1 MKYINVRLPLIF
13 SFLTVLFLFQV
24 TSAQGTA
31 PQNKAPFPVK
41 YTSLVD
47 QKIILKTITLAPV
60 YDNVDGIYANPI
72 QRLLVD
78 LLQTDKVWGYAEF
91 PDMDKKIFIEK
102 FDSEPNDVIEAL
114 TKTGSQGLLTAFITK
129 GPRGLNAKLK
139 LFTQD
144 QGLVLLEESFQDIN
158 TFAIAQLRESFVN
171 MYVNLKNRL
180 PYRGYVLSRRGLDVT
195 LNLGAMNGVKI
206 GQQLTLAQIIKI
218 NRHPKLKTMVGTEKE
233 IIARVTVT
241 KVEPY
246 LSFAQITFE
255 KETGVVDVGAKILPS
270 EYVAYPQP
278 VLNKDGAVIG
288 DQVGENSTA
297 PMDSTESINITPAE
311 TTDFE
316 VSSGNEPLAPEL
328 VQKKQ
333 SLLDRENSSGV
344 LTAQGVIT
352 QYSESS
358 ELSNGTTVSAK
369 QSFAPGAHLG
379 VKYFIGDGFYG
390 QVGVQMNQFNA
401 NNSLAG
407 STPFTLSYN
416 YFQYA
421 GLLGYDYRFSEEGD
435 DPIILGAALGI
446 SSYKTTVSA
455 STPTALTST
464 QTDTI
469 LLQFKGEMLILPEHE
484 ITAGARF
491 DLALNPKLKESPVS
505 SGDSKPSITAFSFYG
520 IYPLSYKLRTRFDL
534 GIAQLQT
541 SFSGATTRTPPA
553 RSTSINLLN
562 LQMGVEYLF

>member
-1 MKYINVRLPLIF
+1 MKHIF
-13 SFLTVLFLFQV
+13 VLLLSLSFLIAAQTTFAQ
-24 TSAQGTA
+24 TSR

-41 YTSLVD
+41 YTSLID

-60 YDNVDGIYANPI
+60 YDNVDGIYAGPI

-78 LLQTDKVWGYAEF
+78 LLQSDKVWGYAEF
-91 PDMDKKIFIEK
+91 PDMDKKIFVEK

-114 TKTGSQGLLTAFITK
+114 TKTGSQGMLTAFITK

-158 TFAIAQLRESFVN
+158 TFAIPKLRESFVN

-195 LNLGAMNGVKI
+195 LNLGSLNGVKT
-206 GQQLTLAQIIKI
+206 GQELTLAQIIKL
-218 NRHPKLKTMVGTEKE
+218 NRHPKLKTMVGAEKE

-255 KETGVVDVGAKILPS
+255 KETGVVDVGAKILPT

-288 DQVGENSTA
+288 DRAQQAPAVFLTDTST
-297 PMDSTESINITPAE
+297 PTDSEPPVNTEVSTEQQDESNL
-311 TTDFE
+311 
-316 VSSGNEPLAPEL
+316 SPEL
-328 VQKKQ
+328 LQKKET
-333 SLLDRENSSGV
+333 LLDRQNSTGI
-344 LTAQGVIT
+344 LTAQGIIT
-352 QYSESS
+352 QYNESS
-358 ELSNGTTVSAK
+358 ELTNGTTVSAK
-369 QSFAPGAHLG
+369 QSFAPGALLG
-379 VKYFIGDGFYG
+379 VKYFLYENFYG
-390 QVGVQMNQFNA
+390 QLALQMNQFNA
-401 NNSLAG
+401 GNSLTG
-407 STPFTLSYN
+407 STPFNLSYT
-416 YFQYA
+416 YFHYT
-421 GLLGYDYRFSEEGD
+421 GSVGYDYQFSEED
-435 DPIILGAALGI
+435 SDPITLGAAIGI
-446 SSYKTTVSA
+446 ASYKTTVST

-469 LLQFKGEMLILPEHE
+469 LLQFKGEMLVLPEYL

-491 DLALNPKLKESPVS
+491 DLALTPKLKESPVS
-505 SGDSKPSITAFSFYG
+505 SGDSKPSLTSFSFYG
-520 IYPLSYKLRTRFDL
+520 IYPLNEKLRTRFDL
-534 GIAQLQT
+534 GLTQIQT
-541 SFSGATTRTPPA
+541 SFSGATSRTPPA
-553 RSTSINLLN
+553 RSTSINLMN
-562 LQMGVEYLF
+562 LQAGVEYLF